1 MKPYEDAY
9 PDVFATVEEYE
20 LSEEVKAEIAM
31 QRLDDVDKV

>member
-20 LSEEVKAEIAM
+20 LSDEVQAEIAM
-31 QRLDDVDKV
+31 QRLEDSVD